1 MLMPLFEF
9 VFKAMHD
16 CPFGNISR
24 KFPSLKMFVWCNRE
38 HEVIEVII
46 PKREEYPAI
55 IKELSRIGGIVN
67 GSYDGSRIHLIS
79 RKCFC
84 TMDNSIGK
92 NIDALDLLHISPVV
106 YEQGWEYYRLMMF
119 RHEDLKK
126 LLLRLEQMGVKVEI
140 LRKVPFDGFIA
151 GSLTLTADALFSDLT
166 EKQMDALLDA
176 HNNGYYRLPR
186 KFPLTIIAKK
196 KRMPR
201 TTFEEHLRKAENK
214 IVTGLIPYLELFRRA
229 PIEKRENLR
238 VPLRTSSKK
247 HLKE

>member
-1 MLMPLFEF
+1 M
-9 VFKAMHD
+9 
-16 CPFGNISR
+16 NS
-24 KFPSLKMFVWCNRE
+24 
-38 HEVIEVII
+38 
-46 PKREEYPAI
+46 
-55 IKELSRIGGIVN
+55 
-67 GSYDGSRIHLIS
+67 
-79 RKCFC
+79 
-84 TMDNSIGK
+84 SIGK